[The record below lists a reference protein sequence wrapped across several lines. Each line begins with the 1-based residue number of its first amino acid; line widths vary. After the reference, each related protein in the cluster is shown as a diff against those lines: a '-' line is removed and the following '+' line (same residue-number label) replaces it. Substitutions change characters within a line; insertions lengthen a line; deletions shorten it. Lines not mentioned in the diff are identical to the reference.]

1 MKLPWLKSAVERS
14 GPFTTIYL
22 DTTRIEPNAAAEIET
37 RWSSLRS
44 SLAAEGAPDALLA
57 EIEDTLL
64 EPSSL
69 GGRHGR
75 AIIATDQQ
83 ILVDRVLPVPPLLES
98 AHRGDFPQ
106 LLPLLQLTP
115 FAVSQLLIVVDRA
128 GADLHL
134 RAPENPSIVHAPND
148 LGEDATIE
156 GGHDE
161 LHKASVGG
169 GSQHGW
175 RANNF
180 EARVEDSW
188 ERNADTVAATVE
200 RIPRER
206 DPDMVM
212 LSGDVRAMALFKDA
226 LGRETR
232 ERLIEVQ
239 GGNPRRG
246 ARTGLVPRGDRPRHR
261 GVHRCTT
268 AGALRPVPRE
278 PGTRRRLRG
287 RRRRGRPGARAR
299 SGGRAALSC
308 PATSRTTSRRCCV
321 TRC

>member
-1 MKLPWLKSAVERS
+1 MKLPWLKSAVEKS
-14 GPFTTIYL
+14 GPFTTVYL

-37 RWSSLRS
+37 RWSNVRS
-44 SLAAEGAPDALLA
+44 SLAAEGAPDAVLA

-134 RAPENPSIVHAPND
+134 RAPQNPSIVHAPND
-148 LGEDATIE
+148 LGEDATVE

-161 LHKASVGG
+161 LHKASVGAAASTG
-169 GSQHGW
+169 G
-175 RANNF
+175 A
-180 EARVEDSW
+180 
-188 ERNADTVAATVE
+188 
-200 RIPRER
+200 
-206 DPDMVM
+206 
-212 LSGDVRAMALFKDA
+212 
-226 LGRETR
+226 
-232 ERLIEVQ
+232 
-239 GGNPRRG
+239 
-246 ARTGLVPRGDRPRHR
+246 
-261 GVHRCTT
+261 
-268 AGALRPVPRE
+268 
-278 PGTRRRLRG
+278 
-287 RRRRGRPGARAR
+287 
-299 SGGRAALSC
+299 
-308 PATSRTTSRRCCV
+308 RTTSRPVSRTRGSATPRPSPPPSSASCGTGNRTWCCSRV
-321 TRC
+321 TYAPWGCSRMRWAARLASG